1 MNNHVIVFLKNEENK
16 MKLESWWQSDSL
28 PHEGMSLYSLT
39 STLHVHSAPDGWRVK
54 LFPPLPDMI
63 GVTGAQA
70 VYEGRVNKWNK
81 RKKLLTCTCILY
93 EYMYCTLF

>member
-1 MNNHVIVFLKNEENK
+1 
-16 MKLESWWQSDSL
+16 MKKIKWSSSHGDRVTVCHTKAWAMTLQSNVNIARTQRS
-28 PHEGMSLYSLT
+28 
-39 STLHVHSAPDGWRVK
+39 WRVACQA
-54 LFPPLPDMI
+54 FPAFTDMI